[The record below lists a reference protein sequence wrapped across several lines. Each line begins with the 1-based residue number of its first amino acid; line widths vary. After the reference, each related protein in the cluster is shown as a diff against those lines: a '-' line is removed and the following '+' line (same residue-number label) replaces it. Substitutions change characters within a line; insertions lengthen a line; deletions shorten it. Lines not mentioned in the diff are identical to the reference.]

1 MCMCKKRWGNSLG
14 EGFANI
20 DRVLHCVPVTCTLRV
35 VLLGTCKAS
44 NHGSPAIINCLL
56 QTQSVMVLDAGA
68 VIVQGVVRASTVPKV
83 ATKNG
88 KLPCNSSSIVCD
100 QSSMVGGVSVS
111 DCKRH
116 THTHPHSTAHAR
128 RVCHTK
134 LPLLLQQQQQCTAH
148 RKAVLLHCMCLVNV
162 VDGSSITA
170 NPSARLCISY
180 LHSLQRRR

>member
-1 MCMCKKRWGNSLG
+1 MCKKRWGNSLG

-20 DRVLHCVPVTCTLRV
+20 DRVLHCVPVPCTLRV

-56 QTQSVMVLDAGA
+56 QTQSVMVLNAGA
-68 VIVQGVVRASTVPKV
+68 VIMQGVVRASTVPKV

-88 KLPCNSSSIVCD
+88 KLPCNNSSILCD

-111 DCKRH
+111 DCKPH
-116 THTHPHSTAHAR
+116 THTHPHSTAQHTQGGK
-128 RVCHTK
+128 VTLSCH
-134 LPLLLQQQQQCTAH
+134 CCCSSSSAH
-148 RKAVLLHCMCLVNV
+148 RKAVLLHSMCLVNV
-162 VDGSSITA
+162 VDRSSITA
-170 NPSARLCISY
+170 NPSARLCISN